1 MADTPIPPKKG
12 VSTTVKVLLGCGIL
26 VVLAVI
32 CVVVMSALGVAG
44 INSVATQVNNSV
56 TEAANKEN
64 TAFNTPHKIGDVVT
78 VKDVQWTITEAK
90 DLGSTL
96 KSTYGSYGT
105 DCKANSGKFVQIT
118 VKIKNNGKDM
128 ASVMNLNLYDS
139 EKHEYVSS
147 SEVFSCVTGDLYI
160 LSNVNPGIEKTF
172 KAIYEVP
179 TTATGLRV
187 KVGDLDLFTDD
198 HQYVSLGL

>member
-1 MADTPIPPKKG
+1 MAEATIPPKKG
-12 VSTTVKVLLGCGIL
+12 MTKTVKILLGCGIL
-26 VVLAVI
+26 IVLAVV

-44 INSVATQVNNSV
+44 INNVATQVNNSV

-64 TAFNTPHKIGDVVT
+64 TAFNAPHKIGEAVT

-118 VKIKNNGKDM
+118 VKIKNNGTDM

-139 EKHEYVSS
+139 DKHEYVSS
-147 SEVFSCVTGDLYI
+147 SDVYGCVTGDLFI
-160 LSNVNPGIEKTF
+160 LSNINPGIEKTF
-172 KAIYEVP
+172 IAVYEVP

-187 KVGDLDLFTDD
+187 KVGDLNLFTDD